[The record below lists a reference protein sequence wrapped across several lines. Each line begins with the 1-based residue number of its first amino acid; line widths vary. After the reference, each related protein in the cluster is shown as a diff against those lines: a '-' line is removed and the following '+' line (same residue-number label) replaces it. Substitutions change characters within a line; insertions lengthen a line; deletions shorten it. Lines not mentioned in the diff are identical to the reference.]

1 MSGPPPRGGRSAR
14 TRGSAAQA
22 SFPHPLEYQMSRD
35 LIEGTLPGITA
46 RLRVDHEAEREGLD
60 LSAHGESAYQNWAVR
75 QRGVAAHDDLTTKG

>member
-1 MSGPPPRGGRSAR
+1 MGGADVRPAAAR
-14 TRGSAAQA
+14 RA
-22 SFPHPLEYQMSRD
+22 LEYQMSRD
-35 LIEGTLPGITA
+35 LIEGTLPGITARRGGWPA